1 MQNIED
7 SPAATESWQEI
18 VENFLW
24 QMDAYFEHVNMHSEA
39 AKIRMA
45 IMYLTD
51 TVMLWWRERR
61 RT

>member
-24 QMDAYFEHVNMHSEA
+24 QTMSQPLPKYGIVYFAFAFIPFLLALFLHFA
-39 AKIRMA
+39 F
-45 IMYLTD
+45 
-51 TVMLWWRERR
+51 
-61 RT
+61 